1 MNDKKEIDQQQF
13 GFEENQD
20 NKEKKEDLK
29 ENEQKSEKKLMSIPA
44 EESKWFVPLLWENI
58 SKVLSLG
65 IISPN
70 HFIDNYTPD
79 VQSISKNKI
88 IILKDGI
95 SKELYEQY
103 AENKD
108 AKFIGLLEINLK
120 NIEINNLIGIDGEL
134 NIKNIGDPKQLENNF
149 ILLFPGF
156 ISSSSISAIHFNS
169 DEDRTNFKVRGF
181 ENVPNDDSKKYDVVK
196 LNVSPNLFEQKINI
210 NFADRIKEFEEKE
223 ILDGFDNS
231 LEKANAW
238 MGSIVLLFESMPAKK
253 DWFDFSQNILINP
266 SLDFLV
272 DLNNFPIIKNDLER
286 KIFSLAFSILSKMNS
301 RNDFQSKKFIENIH
315 NEIDKESLSKEDSNL
330 LKKWYQS
337 TIDILD
343 NKKSIPKL
351 SDDHMMTGRA
361 ILLLALRPKYTDILQ
376 SKFSSIE
383 AGDSVVALASI
394 LIGSLTKFSRLPND
408 IKSVPSRY
416 QFFSNLFENSLNSK
430 LKLSK
435 FKKPKINVE
444 EKKVGELGNQ
454 LSLLSGKDILVSRE
468 SQGPDE
474 LVKIL
479 LNARTGSNKMHF
491 DVDRE
496 NQCLIY
502 NWIDNNRKQ
511 VVYISVGSRTQKGS
525 STVRISSPC
534 LDLTL
539 PEAKK
544 ILNEGLLYRIL
555 ITQNLPE
562 LYCRIGIDEKNQK
575 LLVIKDLLAEH
586 STSESLEMVEEVA
599 KYADNFEKEF
609 GFDHF

>member
-1 MNDKKEIDQQQF
+1 MNDKKEIAQQQF

-20 NKEKKEDLK
+20 NKEKKEDFK
-29 ENEQKSEKKLMSIPA
+29 GNEQKSEKKLMSIPA

-79 VQSISKNKI
+79 IQSISKNKI

-103 AENKD
+103 AEIKD
-108 AKFIGLLEINLK
+108 ANFIGLLEINLK

-134 NIKNIGDPKQLENNF
+134 NIKNIGDSKQLENNF

-169 DEDRTNFKVRGF
+169 DEDQTNFKVRGF

-196 LNVSPNLFEQKINI
+196 LNVSPNLFEHKINI
-210 NFADRIKEFEEKE
+210 NFADSIKEFEEKE
-223 ILDGFDNS
+223 ILEEFDNS

-253 DWFDFSQNILINP
+253 DWFDFSKNILINP
-266 SLDFLV
+266 SLDFLF

-301 RNDFQSKKFIENIH
+301 RNNFQSKKFIENIY
-315 NEIDKESLSKEDSNL
+315 NEIDKESLSKEDTNL

-361 ILLLALRPKYTDILQ
+361 ILLLALRPNYTDILQ

-383 AGDSVVALASI
+383 AGDSVVTLASI

-444 EKKVGELGNQ
+444 DIKIGELGNQ
-454 LSLLSGKDILVSRE
+454 LFLTSGKDILVSRE
-468 SQGPDE
+468 NQGPDE
-474 LVKIL
+474 LIKIL
-479 LNARTGSNKMHF
+479 LNARTGINKMHF

-511 VVYISVGSRTQKGS
+511 VVYISVGSKTQKGS

-534 LDLTL
+534 LDLAL
-539 PEAKK
+539 PVAKK

-562 LYCRIGIDEKNQK
+562 LYCRIGIDEKKQK

-586 STSESLEMVEEVA
+586 STAESLEMVEEVA